1 MAQVKMISTFED
13 MKGKINGVVIFH
25 RNGKT
30 FVRRYVKPRKRL
42 EYELSQAEKN
52 ARENFRKASEMLKII
67 KADEERIKKWKEL
80 FDLWNKRAE
89 IEYNYYGENENNM
102 KKYSTL
108 EGFIMARCIEGY
120 KNLENINKN

>member
-42 EYELSQAEKN
+42 ESELTQAEKE
-52 ARENFRKASEMLKII
+52 ARENFRKAREMLNYI
-67 KADEERIKKWKEL
+67 KADEERTKIWKNH
-80 FDLWNKRAE
+80 FDTWNKTAE
-89 IEYNYYGENENNM
+89 RINNDKTM

-108 EGFIMARCIEGY
+108 EGYIMAAYMNSY
-120 KNLENINKN
+120 KNEKK

>member
-13 MKGKINGVVIFH
+13 MKGKINGVVVFH

-42 EYELSQAEKN
+42 DSELSQAEKK
-52 ARENFRKASEMLKII
+52 ARVVFREASEMLKFI
-67 KADEERIKKWKEL
+67 KADEEKIKVWKKL
-80 FDLWNKRAE
+80 LDLWNKTAE
-89 IEYNYYGENENNM
+89 RDNE

-108 EGFIMARCIEGY
+108 EGFIMARF
-120 KNLENINKN
+120 INRYYNE